1 MKQLDLTDI
10 HRAFYPKTKENNFFS
25 APHGTFSKT
34 DHIISHKTDLN
45 RYKKMEIITCI
56 LSDHHGLRLAFN
68 KNKNNS
74 PHTWGSRTMI
84 TWSRRN
90 KEIKDFLEFN
100 ENEATTYPN
109 LWDTMKA
116 VLRGKLITLSDH
128 KEKLEKAYSS
138 SLTAHLKG
146 LVQ

>member
-10 HRAFYPKTKENNFFS
+10 RRAFYPKTKENNFFS

-68 KNKNNS
+68 KNKNNRK
-74 PHTWGSRTMI
+74 P
-84 TWSRRN
+84 
-90 KEIKDFLEFN
+90 
-100 ENEATTYPN
+100 TYMGKQN
-109 LWDTMKA
+109 NT
-116 VLRGKLITLSDH
+116 VLNDNMVK
-128 KEKLEKAYSS
+128 KK
-138 SLTAHLKG
+138 
-146 LVQ
+146 